1 MNVRTSVQAQIAG
14 TISQIRRQGAVQAK
28 VQDQLI
34 SGVRVKAASDDPAAF
49 ASLTQT
55 RAAAGAFGTQ
65 LQVISE
71 ATTSLD
77 AGVSALL
84 DGNSVMARAKQLA
97 TIGADGATDP
107 AAYEGLATE
116 VDSLIERLVQVGN
129 SKFEGQYLFGGEATD
144 SPPFRID
151 GTNGRGQPIAV
162 TYDGSATSA
171 RAIVGSDQ
179 NVLTRPVGREVFQNP
194 AGDAFGSLIR
204 LRDTLRDT
212 TLTDSQKTAALNT
225 RLGEVDAARTA
236 IGTAIGVQSSTLSN
250 LEAVQ
255 ARVTDLRLAANVRT
269 GELEATDFAEAVV
282 RLRESEASYQA
293 TLNVA
298 SRLIPPSLFEFV
310 R

>member
-204 LRDTLRDT
+204 LRDTLRDS